1 MQATCRMKDLLL
13 LFSLVHVYLLIA
25 ATTAIGD
32 GRPPAHCALVKCA
45 RPLCADPV
53 IPEGECCP
61 SCENSQCL
69 FKGCVQFLGEPGSPT
84 VQWKP
89 NGCGTCICADG
100 HALCFGFSCPPVYS
114 PSRDPCFGRPQTT
127 SPTECCNVCDYGV
140 PEDECAVV
148 PDHSL
153 TYRLGLEG
161 SGCSVDLTFHHCDK
175 RGYMDKSGRRF
186 QCSSVMGERSV
197 KLRGNSDSVTGSCHA
212 LTELSY
218 VDVVRC
224 VPRRN
229 DDLNVGC
236 DLYVD

>member
-1 MQATCRMKDLLL
+1 MNTEFLCL
-13 LFSLVHVYLLIA
+13 LFLLFT
-25 ATTAIGD
+25 ATSAFGD
-32 GRPPAHCALVKCA
+32 ERPAHCAMVGC
-45 RPLCADPV
+45 RGPLCADPV

-61 SCENSQCL
+61 SCENSQCQ
-69 FKGCVQFLGEPGSPT
+69 FKGCVQFLGNAGSET

-89 NGCGTCICADG
+89 DGCTTCICADG
-100 HALCFGFSCPPVYS
+100 RTLCGALGCPPVYPS
-114 PSRDPCFGRPQTT
+114 PSDPCFGRPQTT

-148 PDHSL
+148 PDYSL
-153 TYRLGLEG
+153 TYQLGLEG
-161 SGCSVDLTFHHCDK
+161 SGCSVDLTFHRCDK
-175 RGYMDKSGRRF
+175 RGYMDKSGQRF

-197 KLRGNSDSVTGSCHA
+197 KVRGNSDSVTGSCHA

-229 DDLNVGC
+229 DDLDVGC
-236 DLYVD
+236 NIYVD